1 MEYIKKFTE
10 IRKIDPF
17 PAFVKELME
26 KEKE

>member
-17 PAFVKELME
+17 PACFKDLME